1 MDHERQYTSV
11 KRYRRKNPE
20 EAVRDMA
27 GKGLTMTR
35 DSLSTT
41 GKILWLLYQPYKWL
55 IFAPLLVLSTCF
67 FVGLGVIIILFSDDY
82 AANRIAGVW
91 WSRFNSFITPMRV
104 TVIGRENIRK
114 GQSYIV
120 ASNHQSSYDIFVLF
134 GWLGVDLKW
143 VIKTELT
150 KYPVFGY
157 AVEKGGNIVI
167 DRSNPK
173 EAYES
178 LEKARQ
184 KVTGG
189 TSIIMLPEG
198 TRSRTG
204 ELAEFKKGAF
214 ILARDLNLPILP
226 VSITGTRKIL
236 PPKTLDLFPGRAT
249 MQIHAPVDVNE
260 YDDDSVGRFMYDVRE
275 IIRKGVEERQGKPGG
290 GSI

>member
-1 MDHERQYTSV
+1 MNS
-11 KRYRRKNPE
+11 RRR
-20 EAVRDMA
+20 V
-27 GKGLTMTR
+27 
-35 DSLSTT
+35 
-41 GKILWLLYQPYKWL
+41 LWLLYQPYKWL
-55 IFAPLLVLSTCF
+55 VFAPLLVLSTCF
-67 FVGLGVIIILFSDDY
+67 FVGLGVVIIFLSDDY

-104 TVIGRENIRK
+104 TVIGRENVVK

-134 GWLGVDLKW
+134 GWLGIDLKW

-173 EAYES
+173 GAYKS

-184 KVTGG
+184 KITGG

-204 ELAEFKKGAF
+204 ELGPFKKGAF
-214 ILARDLNLPILP
+214 VLARDLNLPILP

-249 MQIHAPVDVNE
+249 MQIHPAVDISK
-260 YDDDSVGRFMYDVRE
+260 YDDDSLERLIHDVRE
-275 IIRKGVEERQGKPGG
+275 IVRKGVEERQGRSGG